1 MVTIDTKVC
10 TGCGGCVNICPT
22 FALSLGEGDIAIVN
36 DKCDDCGI
44 CIRACPVNCISK

>member
-36 DKCDDCGI
+36 EKCDDCEI
-44 CIRACPVNCISK
+44 CIRACPVNCIAK